1 VSKNFAKHAREACI
15 DVFIGLLRPHAIP
28 PTLLHEILHEAAQ
41 RAGWRPPSVRAQ
53 QRQKTAGRSRQAQ
66 RRQNM
71 MVRRVFVAIFFKELP
86 RGLRK
91 TAQSLAT
98 AQAIIGRLQDI
109 SVVKT
114 ATVRTIQADIRFLID
129 NGNFGL

>member
-1 VSKNFAKHAREACI
+1 MSKNTVKHARKACI
-15 DVFIGLLRPHAIP
+15 DVFVGLLRPYAIP
-28 PTLLHEILHEAAQ
+28 PSLLHEILHEAAQ
-41 RAGWRPPSVRAQ
+41 QAGWRPPSVRAQ

-66 RRQNM
+66 RRQDM

-86 RGLRK
+86 LRLRK

-114 ATVRTIQADIRFLID
+114 ATVRTIQADIRALID